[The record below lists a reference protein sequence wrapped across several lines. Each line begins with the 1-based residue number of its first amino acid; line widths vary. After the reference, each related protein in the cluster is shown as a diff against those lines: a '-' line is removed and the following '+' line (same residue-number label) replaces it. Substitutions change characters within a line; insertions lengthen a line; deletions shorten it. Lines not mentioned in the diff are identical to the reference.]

1 MGNEIITKSDSRII
15 AARSQTQNAFEAVG
29 IIRDS
34 HHPVLAGICF
44 LDDKEVAERL
54 KVTRRTVQNYRD
66 RGILSYYMICGKCLY
81 PEHEIQQML
90 DDNFHP
96 AYYDST
102 FEERQRSKNTLLS
115 LFHLA
120 VDYFVFLGRPR
131 LGWGGRS
138 NVVGFSGNG
147 LMSTFRLSNL
157 SLMRPIS
164 SDTV

>member
-29 IIRDS
+29 IIRES
-34 HHPVLAGICF
+34 NNEP
-44 LDDKEVAERL
+44 L

-96 AYYDST
+96 AYYD
-102 FEERQRSKNTLLS
+102 
-115 LFHLA
+115 
-120 VDYFVFLGRPR
+120 
-131 LGWGGRS
+131 
-138 NVVGFSGNG
+138 
-147 LMSTFRLSNL
+147 
-157 SLMRPIS
+157 
-164 SDTV
+164 